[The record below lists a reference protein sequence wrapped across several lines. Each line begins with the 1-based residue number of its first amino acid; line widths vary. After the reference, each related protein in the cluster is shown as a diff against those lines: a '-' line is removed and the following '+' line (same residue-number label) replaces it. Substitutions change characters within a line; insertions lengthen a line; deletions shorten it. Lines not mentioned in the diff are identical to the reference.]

1 VQLGTGVGTG
11 YQAVV
16 TMIPRATSI
25 LLSSVLVL
33 WACGAPRDPALE
45 KAVLLARKA
54 KAEAPAEA
62 EPAPPPPLA
71 KAAPERPLKRYS
83 GGEIAT
89 ILAAVPGS
97 GELRATFETALG
109 PITCRLDERAPQTVA
124 NFVGLALG
132 QLEWRADD
140 APPRARPLYDGLSFH
155 RIVQDFIIQAGN
167 PTGSLNAG
175 PGWRIA
181 REQGANDLFGAPGA
195 IAMVE
200 EEDGSHGS
208 QFFIMLK
215 ADRGQGDKRTAF
227 GRCEQLD
234 LVRQIA
240 NAEKKAR
247 SDGKAPANPVTII
260 RVVLDRVP

>member
-1 VQLGTGVGTG
+1 
-11 YQAVV
+11 
-16 TMIPRATSI
+16 MIIIARATPF
-25 LLSSVLVL
+25 LLASALSLS
-33 WACGAPRDPALE
+33 ACGAPRDPELE
-45 KAVLLARKA
+45 KAVLLAKKT
-54 KAEAPAEA
+54 KAEAPPES
-62 EPAPPPPLA
+62 EAPPPPPPA
-71 KAAPERPLKRYS
+71 SSAPSRPLKSYS
-83 GGEIAT
+83 GAEIAT
-89 ILAAVPGS
+89 ILAGVPGT
-97 GELRATFETALG
+97 GTLRATFETALG
-109 PITCRLDERAPQTVA
+109 NITCSLDERAPQTVA
-124 NFVGLALG
+124 NFVGLATG

-140 APPRARPLYDGLSFH
+140 APPKARPLYDGLAFH

-181 REQGANDLFGAPGA
+181 REQGANDLFAAPGA

-227 GRCEQLD
+227 GRCAELD

-240 NAEKKAR
+240 NAEKKPR
-247 SDGKAPANPVTII
+247 SDGKAPANPVTITAVKI
-260 RVVLDRVP
+260 DRVP

>member
-1 VQLGTGVGTG
+1 MAAL
-11 YQAVV
+11 AL
-16 TMIPRATSI
+16 A
-25 LLSSVLVL
+25 
-33 WACGAPRDPALE
+33 ACGAPRDPELE
-45 KAVLLARKA
+45 KAVLLAKKA
-54 KAEAPAEA
+54 QDEAPPEEA
-62 EPAPPPPLA
+62 SAPLPPPTIPT
-71 KAAPERPLKRYS
+71 PPQRPLKTYS
-83 GGEIAT
+83 GAEIT
-89 ILAAVPGS
+89 SILAAVPGS
-97 GELRATFETALG
+97 GELVATFATAIG
-109 PITCRLDERAPQTVA
+109 TITCRLDERAPQTVA
-124 NFVGLALG
+124 NFVGLASG
-132 QLEWRADD
+132 QLAWRADD

-215 ADRGQGDKRTAF
+215 ADRAQGEKRTAF
-227 GRCEQLD
+227 GRCDQLD

-247 SDGKAPANPVTII
+247 SDGKAPANPVTITSVKI
-260 RVVLDRVP
+260 DRVPLP